1 MQNLCSCFIFYFN
14 YIFMSKVQEV
24 FNRIQE
30 SRKEQKKIKDM
41 YRDALQNS
49 GEHQRI
55 TEELKTLREK
65 KKEIENSI
73 KLDFTSELDK
83 LDTLKLD
90 IENDILLLSDAALTQ
105 LMKGETVEVKDQYE
119 NKYEP
124 VFSVKF
130 KKT

>member
-1 MQNLCSCFIFYFN
+1 
-14 YIFMSKVQEV
+14 MSKVQEV

>member
-1 MQNLCSCFIFYFN
+1 MCSCFIFYFN